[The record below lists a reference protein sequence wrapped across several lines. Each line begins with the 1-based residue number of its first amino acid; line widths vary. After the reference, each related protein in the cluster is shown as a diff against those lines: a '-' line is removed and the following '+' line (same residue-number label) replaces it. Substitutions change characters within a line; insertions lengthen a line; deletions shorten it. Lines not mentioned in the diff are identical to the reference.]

1 VIRALLTGGIATGK
15 SHVLRAFARLGV
27 PTIDAD
33 TLAHESLA
41 AGRPGASAVIARFG
55 TGVRLPDGSINRRA
69 LGAIV
74 FKDADARRDLEA
86 IVHPAIYDAIA
97 RWFSSLPAGTPYAI
111 ADIPLLFETNHQGD
125 GDQVVVAACPP
136 EEQLRR
142 LMARDGLSEVD
153 ARARIAAQL
162 PLESKIERA
171 DYVVWT
177 TGTTEETERQVRDI
191 VERA

>member
-1 VIRALLTGGIATGK
+1 MIRALLTGGIATGK
-15 SHVLRAFARLGV
+15 SHVLQAFARLGV

-33 TLAHESLA
+33 TLAHQAIA
-41 AGRPGASAVIARFG
+41 AGTPGASAVIARFG

-74 FKDADARRDLEA
+74 FKDADARRDLES
-86 IVHPAIYDAIA
+86 IVHPAVYEAIA
-97 RWFSSLPAGTPYAI
+97 HWFSSLPVGTPYAI

-125 GDQVVVAACPP
+125 ADQVVVAACPP

-142 LMARDGLSEVD
+142 LMARDGLSEAD

-171 DYVVWT
+171 DFVVWT
-177 TGTTEETERQVRDI
+177 TGTSEETERQVREI
-191 VERA
+191 VMR